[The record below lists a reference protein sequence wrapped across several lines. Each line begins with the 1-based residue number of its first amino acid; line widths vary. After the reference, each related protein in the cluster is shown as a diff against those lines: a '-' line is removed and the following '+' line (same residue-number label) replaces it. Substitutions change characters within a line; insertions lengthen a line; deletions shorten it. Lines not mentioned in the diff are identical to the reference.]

1 MWDVIA
7 ILGATALVLFAQLDV
22 FSLYDGMITVEGD
35 TGKEKYGILQ
45 EYPEVTD
52 FVCPTCRR
60 HFSSYDHCHR
70 HAELR
75 NHNRSSIFC
84 EYSLHGLP
92 KCERSA
98 RLVFE
103 WFC

>member
-35 TGKEKYGILQ
+35 TGKENYGILQ

-52 FVCPTCRR
+52 FVCPT
-60 HFSSYDHCHR
+60 
-70 HAELR
+70 
-75 NHNRSSIFC
+75 
-84 EYSLHGLP
+84 
-92 KCERSA
+92 
-98 RLVFE
+98 
-103 WFC
+103 

>member
-22 FSLYDGMITVEGD
+22 FSLYDGIIAVEGD
-35 TGKEKYGILQ
+35 TGKENYGILQ

-98 RLVFE
+98 RWDIW
-103 WFC
+103 WFR